1 MATNTNSYT
10 GKFFFVSGIQ
20 NGRTAFLGR
29 AVDQPYEGYV
39 TLEGKSVHFGN
50 NGFFTL
56 SPFTTLTRFPI
67 QDPNV
72 TIHQIANNPVF
83 EEVKSLFER
92 PITQISRTSYPL
104 FYRWMETCL
113 YNENNG
119 SYFAGNNFGGN
130 AFGTPNNPFFGFYDG
145 FVSSANQFRRALFQ
159 APQVHST
166 RELDKV
172 TDLEGNLTIDIGKIT
187 NQIAIK
193 FNQFVGRNSELSN
206 FFESFQ
212 SFHFYNNSGNTN
224 FGFNGFNGGYNNGA
238 LAISGWTFLMNRMQV
253 AKHWARRKGDTA
265 LVRELNSLTKECINH
280 LNEVILEHCS
290 ALDILIAEAFSQYGI
305 TTEIYGEMQPFN
317 GYTSSTP
324 STSSW
329 QSQGMYNTPMPTGA
343 GY

>member
-1 MATNTNSYT
+1 MATNNNYT

-20 NGRTAFLGR
+20 NGREAFLGR
-29 AVDQPYEGYV
+29 AVDQPYEGYL

-50 NGFFTL
+50 NGFLTVP
-56 SPFTTLTRFPI
+56 PFTTLTRFPI
-67 QDPNV
+67 QDPHI

-83 EEVKSLFER
+83 EEVKNLFER
-92 PITQISRTSYPL
+92 PITQISRTTYPL

-113 YNENNG
+113 HRDPQPAGYYNFINNWNRN
-119 SYFAGNNFGGN
+119 S
-130 AFGTPNNPFFGFYDG
+130 TTNNPFFSFYDG

-193 FNQFVGRNSELSN
+193 FNQIIGRHNEIST
-206 FFESFQ
+206 FFETFQ
-212 SFHFYNNSGNTN
+212 SYHFYNNFNNTSG
-224 FGFNGFNGGYNNGA
+224 FNNGA
-238 LAISGWTFLMNRMQV
+238 LAISGWTYLLNRMQI
-253 AKHWARRKGDTA
+253 AKHWARRKGDTS
-265 LVRELNSLTKECINH
+265 LVRELNSITKEGINN

-305 TTEIYGEMQPFN
+305 TAEIYGEMSPFH
-317 GYTSSTP
+317 GYTSTGTQNESWDTQ
-324 STSSW
+324 TSYAPPMVT
-329 QSQGMYNTPMPTGA
+329 SQGF
-343 GY
+343 

>member
-1 MATNTNSYT
+1 MATNNTYT

-39 TLEGKSVHFGN
+39 TLEGKSVNFGS
-50 NGFFTL
+50 NGFLTVT
-56 SPFTTLTRFPI
+56 PFTTLTRFPL
-67 QDPNV
+67 QDPNI

-83 EEVKSLFER
+83 DEVKNLFER

-104 FYRWMETCL
+104 FFRWMETCL
-113 YNENNG
+113 YNESQYAGFGSNG
-119 SYFAGNNFGGN
+119 NGNNFG
-130 AFGTPNNPFFGFYDG
+130 TSSNPFFSFYEG

-159 APQVHST
+159 SPQVHST

-187 NQIAIK
+187 NQIAVK
-193 FNQFVGRNSELSN
+193 FNQIVGRHSDLAN

-212 SFHFYNNSGNTN
+212 SFHFYNTSNGSGYTGS
-224 FGFNGFNGGYNNGA
+224 FNNGA
-238 LAISGWTFLMNRMQV
+238 LAISGWTFLLNRMQM
-253 AKHWARRKGDTA
+253 AKHWSRRKGDTA
-265 LVRELNSLTKECINH
+265 LVRELNAITKEGINN

-305 TTEIYGEMQPFN
+305 TAEIYGEMQPFN
-317 GYTSSTP
+317 GYTSSGHTTQNWQNQGSYSSP
-324 STSSW
+324 MATS
-329 QSQGMYNTPMPTGA
+329 A